1 MRNNDKTKARAE
13 EREKNIEWI
22 KRLFTAWRVSHAE
35 RKEAGEDD
43 PEEDETPVEIPPS
56 AVTIYPKGTPVPTPT
71 VEVQVLETRVDLSND
86 TKPASKISLMYFLCF
101 SCMTGSQGGGQ
112 MRLKLRRSHVVNL
125 GRRGGQ

>member
-43 PEEDETPVEIPPS
+43 PEEDETKVEIPPS
-56 AVTIYPKGTPVPTPT
+56 AVTIYGLEKFLRDLGSGQVFTPR
-71 VEVQVLETRVDLSND
+71 Q
-86 TKPASKISLMYFLCF
+86 C
-101 SCMTGSQGGGQ
+101 G
-112 MRLKLRRSHVVNL
+112 L
-125 GRRGGQ
+125 GRAGQCGFHTRGR

>member
-56 AVTIYPKGTPVPTPT
+56 GVSCHDIPEGNTSANTDSLRYKC
-71 VEVQVLETRVDLSND
+71 
-86 TKPASKISLMYFLCF
+86 SKREW
-101 SCMTGSQGGGQ
+101 T
-112 MRLKLRRSHVVNL
+112 
-125 GRRGGQ
+125 